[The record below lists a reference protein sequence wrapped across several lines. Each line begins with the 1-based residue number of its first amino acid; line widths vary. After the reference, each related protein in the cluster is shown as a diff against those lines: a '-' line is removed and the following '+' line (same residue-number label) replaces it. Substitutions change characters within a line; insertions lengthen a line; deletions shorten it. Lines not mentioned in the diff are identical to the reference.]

1 MKVDIIPIGN
11 SKGIRIPATLLE
23 QCGFGESVEIAIDKK
38 QLILS
43 PVATR
48 RQGWN
53 TQFKK
58 MSQNG
63 DDELLESPPTAFDNT
78 EWSR

>member
-1 MKVDIIPIGN
+1 MKVDIIAIGN

-38 QLILS
+38 QLVLS

-48 RQGWN
+48 RQGW
-53 TQFKK
+53 TAQFKK